1 MVRFECLV
9 RRSRGIDPIVVRSGQ
24 GLIDGTGPA
33 ERWQHLLDHLHPD
46 DRRHFRP
53 PRSLAGPARRRVR
66 LRAGDEPYRSF
77 QLAHR
82 SRPAE
87 PRGRIWEGIL
97 AEAGPEDAE
106 TRLATIADHLPAALY
121 RCVVEG
127 RSTRCT
133 FVSPAVADVFGISA
147 AAYREDPTRM
157 LDNIHQD
164 DRQEVIEAWYGAA
177 DQLRIFD
184 CEFRI
189 VLRRGQHWVRSV
201 AQMTP
206 GGRGVALADGIA
218 MDITRRRLVQEQ
230 LERRNRELLTL
241 CRISEIALNSPSVAS
256 GLEQMARE
264 ISRHMN
270 FPTAVIAIYDEAA
283 QVVTVRGRHNVPHLP
298 RGGPPRLPIRQ
309 TLAWEVIRTGRPL
322 IENDALDHQEER
334 FEFMRRA
341 GHRTFVGVP
350 IKIGER
356 VIGCLG
362 LGHPDHLDPPP
373 AVVELLSSWADSIA
387 SFIAGKG
394 QEELVPPRRPNLRSL
409 EFEAAFASR
418 LTARQREV
426 LAILK
431 SGRSNRS
438 IAEQLGLQEATVKI
452 HVRAILK
459 ALGVRNRTQAA
470 MIANSV
476 EGGMRPGRGA
486 RRRRGGRMSD
496 GR

>member
-53 PRSLAGPARRRVR
+53 PRSLARPARRRVR

-97 AEAGPEDAE
+97 AEAGPEDPE

-121 RCVVEG
+121 RCEVEG

-133 FVSPAVADVFGISA
+133 FVSAAVADVFGISV
-147 AAYREDPTRM
+147 AAYREDPARM
-157 LDNIHQD
+157 LDNIHPD
-164 DRQEVIEAWYGAA
+164 DRQGVIEAWHEAA
-177 DQLRIFD
+177 EQQTIFD

-189 VLRRGQHWVRSV
+189 VLGRGREQWVRSV

-206 GGRGVALADGIA
+206 GRRGVVLADGIA
-218 MDITRRRLVQEQ
+218 TDVTRRRLVQEQ
-230 LERRNRELLTL
+230 LEQRNRELLTL

-264 ISRHMN
+264 IARHMN
-270 FPTAVIAIYDEAA
+270 FPTAVIAIYDESD

-298 RGGPPRLPIRQ
+298 PGPPVRLPIRH

-322 IENDALDHQEER
+322 IENDALGRSEARFTYMHKARHQ
-334 FEFMRRA
+334 
-341 GHRTFVGVP
+341 TFVGVP
-350 IKIGER
+350 VKVGER
-356 VIGCLG
+356 AIGCLG
-362 LGHPDHLDPPP
+362 LGHPDRLDPPP
-373 AVVELLSSWADSIA
+373 ALIELLSSWADAIA
-387 SFIAGKG
+387 SFIASKG
-394 QEELVPPRRPNLRSL
+394 QEELLAPRPSRHGL

-476 EGGMRPGRGA
+476 EPGTRPRRGA
-486 RRRRGGRMSD
+486 GRRRGGRVSD